1 MVQLAFLQLASCFGC
16 HQSLLNMNLGLLN
29 VLPELDVKY
38 FSEET
43 FSDIKDGEI
52 TYGIIEGVARTKQE
66 TANAKLFRK
75 KCVSIIALGACACYG
90 GIKSLANLYD
100 KNELID
106 SIKSSIDYTPDF
118 EDFIVNIK
126 DIIDVDMFI
135 PGCPPTTN
143 NIAASLLYLI
153 LSSKELPATVSKR
166 EAVCNN
172 CNLFNNGCFLGKNKL
187 CYGSI
192 TAAGCTLMCPND
204 GDVCFGCFKAT
215 DNLGEKTA
223 ALEEL
228 IFNTISLNANDA
240 ASLQHFIDLYLGV
253 ANIGNFYNRNDLLQR
268 LAFEPASLKLK
279 EIDVGSQKIKTL
291 EVSPTDNEKI
301 NKLIGRML
309 YLLQGDPNFKFSSKS
324 VCSHCAREI
333 VDKIPISLKRD
344 YEDLPS
350 TDKCFLE
357 QGYLCMGLVTK
368 AGCGT
373 VCPNRANAPCLGC
386 YGPTIGVKEQGAKYI
401 STLGSLTSGIDPEEV
416 ADFVKDPAGL
426 FNRFSLASTT
436 LGRKFHDLKE

>member
-1 MVQLAFLQLASCFGC
+1 MVQVAFLQVASCFGC
-16 HQSLLNMNLGLLN
+16 HQSLLNMNLGLIN
-29 VLPELDVKY
+29 VLSELDVKY
-38 FSEET
+38 FNKEN
-43 FSDIKDGEI
+43 FSDIKDGDI

-66 TANAKLFRK
+66 TANIKLFRK
-75 KCVSIIALGACACYG
+75 KCQSIIALGACACYG

-100 KNELID
+100 KSELID
-106 SIKSSIDYTPDF
+106 SIKNSIDYTPDL

-153 LSSKELPATVSKR
+153 LLSKELPATVNKK
-166 EAVCNN
+166 ETVCNS

-187 CYGSI
+187 CYGPI

-215 DNLGEKTA
+215 NSLGEKTKV
-223 ALEEL
+223 LEEL
-228 IFNTISLNANDA
+228 IYNMLSLSSKDA
-240 ASLQHFIDLYLGV
+240 ASLQHFIDLYIGV

-268 LAFEPASLKLK
+268 LAFEPTSLKLK
-279 EIDVGSQKIKTL
+279 EIEVGNQKVKTF
-291 EVSPTDNEKI
+291 EVNPTDIVKI
-301 NKLIGRML
+301 NEIIGRII
-309 YLLQGDPNFKFSSKS
+309 YLLQGDPNFKYSSKS
-324 VCSHCAREI
+324 VCSHCARVI

-344 YEDLPS
+344 YEGLPA

-373 VCPNRANAPCLGC
+373 MCPNRANAPCLGC
-386 YGPTIGVKEQGAKYI
+386 YGPTIGVKEQGAKFI
-401 STLGSLTSGIDPEEV
+401 STLGSLTSEIDPEEV
-416 ADFVKDPAGL
+416 VDFIKDPAGS
-426 FNRFSLASTT
+426 FNRFSLANTT